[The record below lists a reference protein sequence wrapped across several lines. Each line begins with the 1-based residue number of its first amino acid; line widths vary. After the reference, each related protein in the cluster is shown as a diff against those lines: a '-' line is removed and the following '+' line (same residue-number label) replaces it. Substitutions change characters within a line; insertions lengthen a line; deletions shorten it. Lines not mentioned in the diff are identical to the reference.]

1 MGLWSYRA
9 AAAAEAAPRTG
20 RTGLRSCTAAE
31 GSKQPIVRV
40 GAAGRLGSHGKGI
53 LLKIGNDE
61 FFGN

>member
-1 MGLWSYRA
+1 MGLWSHRA
-9 AAAAEAAPRTG
+9 AAAAEAAAV
-20 RTGLRSCTAAE
+20 RTGLRSCAAAE